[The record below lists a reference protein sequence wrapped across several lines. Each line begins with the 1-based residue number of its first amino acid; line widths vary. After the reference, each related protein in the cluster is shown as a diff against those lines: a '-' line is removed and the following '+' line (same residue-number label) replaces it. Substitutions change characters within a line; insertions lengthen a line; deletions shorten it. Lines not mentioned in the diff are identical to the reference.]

1 MIKNKKLLSIFKK
14 NLILSSKDIDD
25 LINGKINLELNKHAK
40 WDSLM
45 HVKIILKLE
54 KTFKININEKN
65 YLKFTNLKKI
75 DNELKKLK

>member
-1 MIKNKKLLSIFKK
+1 LIKNKKLLSIFKK

>member
-14 NLILSSKDIDD
+14 NLKLNSKDINN
-25 LINGKINLELNKHAK
+25 LTNGKINLELNKHAK
-40 WDSLM
+40 WDSMM
-45 HVKIILKLE
+45 HVKIILELE
-54 KTFKININEKN
+54 KTFKINVNEKN

>member
-14 NLILSSKDIDD
+14 NLKLNSKDIHN
-25 LINGKINLELNKHAK
+25 LINGKINLELNKHTK
-40 WDSLM
+40 WDSMM
-45 HVKIILKLE
+45 HVKIILELE
-54 KTFKININEKN
+54 KTFRININEKN

>member
-75 DNELKKLK
+75 ENQLKKLK